1 MSERLKEI
9 NARIALSIAVKQA
22 FDDELKA
29 NISRACDAIIEAH
42 EAGKRVLVLGNGGS
56 ACDAEHFA
64 LELVGRFLKERE
76 AADVLALTTNG
87 ALLTCLAND
96 YPSQDMIFARQ
107 IQAHARPGDVVV
119 AISTSGNSPNVIEAL
134 REAKA
139 RGARTVGLTGRS
151 GGKMAGLCD
160 VLLNVPSTETP
171 RIQESHV
178 LIIHLICEFV
188 EAAIAE

>member
-1 MSERLKEI
+1 MSERLKQI
-9 NARIALSIAVKQA
+9 NARIASSIAIKQA
-22 FDDELKA
+22 FGGDLKA
-29 NISRACDAIIEAH
+29 NVSRACDAIIEAH

-64 LELVGRFLKERE
+64 LELVGRFLRKRD
-76 AADVLALTTNG
+76 ALDVTALTTNG
-87 ALLTCLAND
+87 ALLTCLDND

-107 IQAHARPGDVVV
+107 IQAHARPGDIVF
-119 AISTSGNSPNVIEAL
+119 AISTSGNSPNVLEAL
-134 REAKA
+134 QEAKK
-139 RGARTVGLTGRS
+139 RGARTIGLTGES
-151 GGKMAGLCD
+151 GGKMASLCD